1 MQQPSTA
8 PCICFRVRRA
18 SRALT
23 RLYDEA
29 LEPAGLTVTQFSIL
43 RNSERMDG
51 PTLSQLAEHTGHERS
66 ALWRTVQPLIRDGLL
81 TLDTGGG
88 DRTRRLRLTDAGRE
102 AMARGEPHWR
112 ETQSKV
118 EARLGEENQR
128 RLVALL
134 KEIESLVP

>member
-1 MQQPSTA
+1 MQQSSTA

-29 LEPAGLTVTQFSIL
+29 LAPAGLTVTQFSVL

-51 PTLSQLAEHTGHERS
+51 PTLSQLADYTGTERT
-66 ALWRTVQPLIRDGLL
+66 ALWRTLQPLIRQGLL
-81 TLDTGGG
+81 TQEAGES
-88 DRTRRLRLTDAGRE
+88 DRTRRIRLTDAGRE
-102 AMARGEPHWR
+102 AVARAEPFWTESQAR
-112 ETQSKV
+112 V
-118 EARLGEENQR
+118 ESRLGEADQR

-134 KEIESLVP
+134 KEVEALVA

>member
-23 RLYDEA
+23 RLYDDA
-29 LEPAGLTVTQFSIL
+29 LAPAGLTVTQFSIL
-43 RNSERMDG
+43 RNSERLDG

-66 ALWRTVQPLIRDGLL
+66 ALWRTVQPLLREGLL
-81 TLDTGGG
+81 TMEAGQDE
-88 DRTRRLRLTDAGRE
+88 RTRRLRVTEAGRE
-102 AMARGEPHWR
+102 GMEKGAPHW
-112 ETQSKV
+112 EACQAKV
-118 EARLGEENQR
+118 KSRLGEADQR